1 MKYASYFVEL
11 SLYFLFL
18 EVLLACFSTVHSTNA
33 PKKFGR
39 KNFSVTLFA
48 VVITLRWCL
57 SMAINSAKYL
67 INRYL

>member
-18 EVLLACFSTVHSTNA
+18 EVLLACLSMVHSINA

-39 KNFSVTLFA
+39 KNFSVTLFG
-48 VVITLRWCL
+48 VSPKTQL
-57 SMAINSAKYL
+57 
-67 INRYL
+67 

>member
-18 EVLLACFSTVHSTNA
+18 EVLIACLSMVHSINA

-57 SMAINSAKYL
+57 SMAIICAKCL